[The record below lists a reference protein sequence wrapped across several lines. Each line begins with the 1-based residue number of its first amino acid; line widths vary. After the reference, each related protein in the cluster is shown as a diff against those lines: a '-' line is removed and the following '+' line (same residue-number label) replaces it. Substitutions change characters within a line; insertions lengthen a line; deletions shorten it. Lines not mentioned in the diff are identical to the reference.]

1 MIKEW
6 SRHIAKKL
14 GWRVDHAR
22 DFAVSLLTEVN
33 DHDMVSHIMFFIEA
47 EKEEKNESPT
57 DRLNFNS

>member
-1 MIKEW
+1 MSMIKEW

-47 EKEEKNESPT
+47 EKEEKK
-57 DRLNFNS
+57 